1 MIAMTDRLDF
11 APPAQPGRLRSMGL
25 ALLAHAALLAALSL
39 GVQWKRQSQDFSVEA
54 ELWAAVPR
62 EAAPKP
68 PEAPPPQPPPLPAA
82 EPVPQP
88 APAPLPVPAKPA
100 PAPPEPAA
108 RSKVDIALAQEKKR
122 KEKERLK
129 QAQIEEDRNR
139 QEKLHQA
146 SLAKE
151 AQRLQALRE
160 QERLEAQSAK
170 QIEALRLEQT
180 KRMAKLATPAPVP
193 SVPASSPKPTPTPAP
208 APAPTPTPPRPPPPN
223 PVPTPPSVAPPR
235 PPPPNPVPTPASVTP
250 PPAPPVQPAITSP
263 SGGSG
268 NTQQAAGPSSS
279 YVGRLK
285 AKLYPNITFL
295 EEKQAQ
301 ISGNPQA
308 LVSVKASADGSITER
323 TLIKSSGVTA
333 WDDAVLKGFDKMETM
348 PRDVDGRVPP
358 WLNIGIEYR
367 P

>member
-1 MIAMTDRLDF
+1 
-11 APPAQPGRLRSMGL
+11 MGL

-82 EPVPQP
+82 EPVPPQPPSPAP

-108 RSKVDIALAQEKKR
+108 RSKVDIALAQEKQR

-129 QAQIEEDRNR
+129 QAQIEEERNR

-151 AQRLQALRE
+151 AQRLQDLRE
-160 QERLEAQSAK
+160 QERREAQSAK

-180 KRMAKLATPAPVP
+180 KRMAKMLATPTPVP

-208 APAPTPTPPRPPPPN
+208 TPPTPPPPTPTPA
-223 PVPTPPSVAPPR
+223 PTPPSVTPPR
-235 PPPPNPVPTPASVTP
+235 PLPTPPAPTPPSVTP
-250 PPAPPVQPAITSP
+250 PLAPPVQPAITSP

-268 NTQQAAGPSSS
+268 NTQQAAGPSAS
-279 YVGRLK
+279 YAGRVR
-285 AKLYPNITFL
+285 AKLKPNIVLL
-295 EEKQAQ
+295 EETRVQ
-301 ISGNPQA
+301 ISGNPEA
-308 LVSVKASADGSITER
+308 EVAVKASADGSITER
-323 TLIKSSGVTA
+323 KLIKSSGVKA
-333 WDDAVLKGFDKMETM
+333 WDDAVLRAIDKMEAL
-348 PRDVDGRVPP
+348 PRDTDGRVPP
-358 WLNIGIEYR
+358 LLVIVSSMR
-367 P
+367 D